1 MADADTAMDG
11 SASRPSS
18 NGSSGPANG
27 AASAAKPAPLASTG
41 GVVGSRLV
49 GAWVPKVGTAG
60 LWLCV
65 RARMRVCVCVGG
77 CVCGWTPHLACGHVL
92 TPGPCP
98 PRVCALA
105 RLRAGRVG
113 HVQGAFARLTARV
126 VAMPNAVVLVR
137 LCAGGYAFTA
147 AERHDG
153 AALPDVRQRVLRPR
167 ATGGWGW
174 SPWLALRP
182 LTLSHSLLPPPSVCV
197 SSGNCGQ
204 RTPSCSSIGTRS
216 STSGRRICKRCPPS
230 DRLLTSAPTRTR

>member
-1 MADADTAMDG
+1 MGLPALLNLRRWRRRATWLAP
-11 SASRPSS
+11 ASWVLGYRRW
-18 NGSSGPANG
+18 GP
-27 AASAAKPAPLASTG
+27 
-41 GVVGSRLV
+41 LV
-49 GAWVPKVGTAG
+49 CG
-60 LWLCV
+60 CV
-65 RARMRVCVCVGG
+65 CARAHACVCVGG

-167 ATGGWGW
+167 ATGGWGLVCVACTAATH
-174 SPWLALRP
+174 S
-182 LTLSHSLLPPPSVCV
+182 LTLLLPPPSLCV

-204 RTPSCSSIGTRS
+204 HTPSCSSIGTRS

>member
-1 MADADTAMDG
+1 MLNLSNTWLCQRMWSHAHGSPAGLPSRCVPLRFVWAAFVWLWALQRLSIRAPTRVAQRRGARAGCITPAVQASTMADADTAMDG

-113 HVQGAFARLTARV
+113 HVQSAFACDRA
-126 VAMPNAVVLVR
+126 
-137 LCAGGYAFTA
+137 CGCYA
-147 AERHDG
+147 
-153 AALPDVRQRVLRPR
+153 
-167 ATGGWGW
+167 
-174 SPWLALRP
+174 
-182 LTLSHSLLPPPSVCV
+182 
-197 SSGNCGQ
+197 
-204 RTPSCSSIGTRS
+204 
-216 STSGRRICKRCPPS
+216 
-230 DRLLTSAPTRTR
+230 